1 LTGVAN
7 PPGYKAL
14 LDFVVRLRNN
24 FAPFNPMLL
33 QLQKPGLR
41 FAASEHD
48 WNNTFNRSI
57 REGARPL
64 IILWPFGPIALVY
77 DIVDTEGDPLP
88 EDVTQAFRAA
98 GAITAERMRQF
109 APSLERVGID
119 F

>member
-48 WNNTFNRSI
+48 WNNTFNRTI

-98 GAITAERMRQF
+98 GSDSRR
-109 APSLERVGID
+109 LD
-119 F
+119 L